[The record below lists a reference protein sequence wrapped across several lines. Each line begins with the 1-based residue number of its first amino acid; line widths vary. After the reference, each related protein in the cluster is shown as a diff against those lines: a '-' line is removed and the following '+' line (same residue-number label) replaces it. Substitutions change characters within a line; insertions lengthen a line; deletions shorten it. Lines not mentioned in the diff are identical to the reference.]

1 MNSMFEGADDLIP
14 ALGELDLL
22 KEALSSVERTLT
34 ISFAS
39 GDVSKHLKLS
49 AQLKMLSRLEAIY
62 SDVVSLRSDLLKT
75 AGKVSEKAGK
85 KNIDNPIITKKENKK
100 PTPPPTNK
108 DTNAQ
113 NNPLVNNVLD
123 YLNERLSEEEGDNE
137 Q

>member
-1 MNSMFEGADDLIP
+1 MFEGADDLIP

-39 GDVSKHLKLS
+39 DDVNKHLKLS
-49 AQLKMLSRLEAIY
+49 AQLKMLARLESVY

-75 AGKVSEKAGK
+75 AAKVSEKAGEK
-85 KNIDNPIITKKENKK
+85 KINKPVTTKKEKK
-100 PTPPPTNK
+100 GLTPPPANK
-108 DTNAQ
+108 ATDAQ
-113 NNPLVNNVLD
+113 NNPLVNNVLE

>member
-22 KEALSSVERTLT
+22 KEALSSVEKTLT

-39 GDVSKHLKLS
+39 DDISKHLKLS
-49 AQLKMLSRLEAIY
+49 AQLKMLSRLEAVY

-75 AGKVSEKAGK
+75 AAKVSEKAGK
-85 KNIDNPIITKKENKK
+85 KNIDNPIITKKEKK
-100 PTPPPTNK
+100 TPAPPPTNK
-108 DTNAQ
+108 DTNVQ
-113 NNPLVNNVLD
+113 NNPLVNNVLE
-123 YLNERLSEEEGDNE
+123 YLNERLSEEEDSDE

>member
-39 GDVSKHLKLS
+39 DDISKHLKLS
-49 AQLKMLSRLEAIY
+49 TQLKMLSRLEAVY

-75 AGKVSEKAGK
+75 AAKVSEKAGK
-85 KNIDNPIITKKENKK
+85 KNIDNPIITKKESKK

-108 DTNAQ
+108 DTSAQ
-113 NNPLVNNVLD
+113 NNPLVNNVLE
-123 YLNERLSEEEGDNE
+123 YLNERLSEEVDDNE

>member
-1 MNSMFEGADDLIP
+1 MFEGADDLIP

-39 GDVSKHLKLS
+39 DDISKHLKLS
-49 AQLKMLSRLEAIY
+49 TQLKMLSRLEAVY

-75 AGKVSEKAGK
+75 AAKVSEKAGK
-85 KNIDNPIITKKENKK
+85 KNIDNPIITKKESKK

-108 DTNAQ
+108 DTSAQ
-113 NNPLVNNVLD
+113 NNPLVNNVLE
-123 YLNERLSEEEGDNE
+123 YLNERLSEEVDDNE

>member
-39 GDVSKHLKLS
+39 DDISKHLKLS
-49 AQLKMLSRLEAIY
+49 TQLKMLSRLEAVY

-75 AGKVSEKAGK
+75 AAKVSEKAGK
-85 KNIDNPIITKKENKK
+85 KNID
-100 PTPPPTNK
+100 K
-108 DTNAQ
+108 DTSAQ
-113 NNPLVNNVLD
+113 NNPLVNNVLE
-123 YLNERLSEEEGDNE
+123 YLNERLSEEVDDNE